1 MIIPAFLILP
11 IVSLFLLTAVI
22 PRIPHGPRAALLSLE
37 QQQESRKKTAAPVTR
52 YPVLLPP
59 LSAA

>member
-11 IVSLFLLTAVI
+11 IVSSAFTAI
-22 PRIPHGPRAALLSLE
+22 PRIPPSPGAALLSLE
-37 QQQESRKKTAAPVTR
+37 QQQKGRKKTAAPVTR

>member
-22 PRIPHGPRAALLSLE
+22 SRIPPNPGAALLSPE
-37 QQQESRKKTAAPVTR
+37 
-52 YPVLLPP
+52 
-59 LSAA
+59 